1 MSDDHYQTLG
11 VSRTASADEINK
23 AYRDL
28 ARKFHPDLHPDDEVS
43 KEKFKKVQTAFD
55 VLNESSKRE
64 MYDRY
69 GSSFEGSTPG
79 GGGSWDPRQGG
90 GGQQIDL
97 ESLFGGGGF
106 SDLFTGASKG
116 KRSRTQRGP
125 QRSQG
130 TDVTSQITIPFTLA
144 ISGGKTNLR
153 ADRGGTMD
161 TITVTIPQGIAEG
174 SRIRLRGQGAPG
186 LGGGPAGDL
195 LLDIQVEPHLIF
207 RRQGDTLEV
216 VLPISLAEAVNGGK
230 VDLPTPWGTIT
241 LTIPPRTG
249 GGKKLRATG
258 MGVRHANGSAG
269 DLIASVEIILPTQ
282 IDEPL
287 LAAIN
292 ASESIKSCQQ
302 RSQIRW

>member
-11 VSRTASADEINK
+11 VSRTASADEISK

-55 VLNESSKRE
+55 VLNEPSKRE
-64 MYDRY
+64 TYDRY

-79 GGGSWDPRQGG
+79 AGSWDPRQGG

-106 SDLFTGASKG
+106 SDLFTGASKA

-125 QRSQG
+125 QRTQG
-130 TDVTSQITIPFTLA
+130 ADVTSQITIPFTLA

-161 TITVTIPQGIAEG
+161 TITVTIPQGIADG

-230 VDLPTPWGTIT
+230 VDLPTPWGTMT

-258 MGVRHANGSAG
+258 MGVRHSNGSAG
-269 DLIASVEIILPTQ
+269 DLIASVEIFLPLQ
-282 IDEPL
+282 MDEPL